1 MFKLNQYPFKLDI
14 LATGPLPDSDW
25 PSLPVHWLWLVGAER
40 GVLASSL
47 VALSGLS
54 LCSQCSVRA
63 GRADW
68 DGRACPAPWAA
79 PCPAAAPEAIP
90 PEPPPPDQERPTA
103 QISPEKTEIVPS
115 KAGGRQRAQAAGE
128 TEAEQEVRLLRLVSG
143 GLREERLRQWGGGG
157 AGAGG
162 ETVEEAVRQDQ
173 TEPGGGPAGEQQEG
187 RAGLSDLSQE
197 VLQHPEPQ
205 VTTQTKQDLVISIIL
220 SFPNQYIA
228 LT

>member
-1 MFKLNQYPFKLDI
+1 MMMFKLNQYPFKLDI

-25 PSLPVHWLWLVGAER
+25 PSLPVRRLWLVGAER

-54 LCSQCSVRA
+54 LSSPCSVRA
-63 GRADW
+63 GRSDW

-79 PCPAAAPEAIP
+79 SAPEAIP
-90 PEPPPPDQERPTA
+90 PEPPPSDQERPTA

-115 KAGGRQRAQAAGE
+115 KAQAGGE
-128 TEAEQEVRLLRLVSG
+128 TEAEQEVGLLRLVSG
-143 GLREERLRQWGGGG
+143 GLREERLRQWGGG
-157 AGAGG
+157 AGAWG
-162 ETVEEAVRQDQ
+162 EAVEEAVRQDQ

-205 VTTQTKQDLVISIIL
+205 VTTQTKKKWVL
-220 SFPNQYIA
+220 
-228 LT
+228 